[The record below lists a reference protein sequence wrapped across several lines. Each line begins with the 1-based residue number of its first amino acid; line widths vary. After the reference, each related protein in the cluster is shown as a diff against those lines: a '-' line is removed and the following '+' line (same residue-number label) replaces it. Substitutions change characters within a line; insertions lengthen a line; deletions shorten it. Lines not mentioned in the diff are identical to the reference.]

1 MASTIFHGKTASAWF
16 QSGGPGG
23 QVAITGVRSW
33 SCTLNV
39 SVADASAMAA
49 TTGRTRVVGI
59 KSGTITIEAV
69 YDGTKYVQ
77 LDESDN
83 AAFVDDTTGIEIQLL
98 RDATNASLGYKGAA
112 MCTGVSVGVAI
123 DGTPIITYN
132 FTWIGTVGATPD
144 WGT

>member
-1 MASTIFHGKTASAWF
+1 MATAIFHGKA
-16 QSGGPGG
+16 G
-23 QVAITGVRSW
+23 QVWFKLAAGALTQMTAVRSW
-33 SCTLNV
+33 SSTLNV
-39 SVADASAMAA
+39 SVADTTAMAA

-59 KSGTITIEAV
+59 KSGTATVEAV

-83 AAFVDDTTGIEIQLL
+83 AVWVEDTTGIELQLL
-98 RDATNASLGYKGAA
+98 RDATDASKGYKGGA

-132 FTWIGTVGATPD
+132 FTWYGTVTSTVDAGTP
-144 WGT
+144 